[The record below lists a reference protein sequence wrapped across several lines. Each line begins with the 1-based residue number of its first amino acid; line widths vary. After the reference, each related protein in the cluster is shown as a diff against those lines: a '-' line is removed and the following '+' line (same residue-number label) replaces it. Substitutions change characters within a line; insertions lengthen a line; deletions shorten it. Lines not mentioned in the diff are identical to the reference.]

1 MAASKHL
8 LELREYG
15 PAVTLPSSTSE
26 VIDFQQHGGRW
37 KERLGLSENPFDI
50 VLDHRKTVT
59 VRARAVTGFVRI
71 GRFQLEIAPKFL
83 NPDGPLPAHWR
94 LALWQILASVINRPD
109 LAEETT
115 ATYLRSRS
123 FPDLLG
129 YVFVRSLR
137 EARLAGTPRGYV
149 EVSADLQMMRGRID
163 FSRMRQ
169 LITRPDRLPVVVDEY
184 STDIPVTRLLKW
196 AAGELSRTVLS
207 TALSRELMEER
218 NAFDEVG
225 IAPPGL
231 IEAERLM
238 LPPQF
243 KAFEPAVEVSRLLLR
258 GHTLQHGLG
267 DRLAPGFLWNSAAVF
282 ESFMKRLVARAGR
295 RLQLTFVDK
304 SLRLATSI
312 PDRAILT
319 IKTAPDAR
327 LTSPTRQIVL
337 DAKYKIWRQKPK
349 ATDTYQ
355 VLAGARV
362 AGADVGV
369 LLYPSATR
377 RPPVHWQ
384 VHAAGHPQR
393 LSAIFVNLPE
403 AGLPGGQKALVDA
416 LVQDLQAVVM
426 V

>member
-1 MAASKHL
+1 MAAPKQL

-15 PAVTLPSSTSE
+15 SAVTLPSSTSE
-26 VIDFQQHGGRW
+26 FIDFQKHAGRW
-37 KERLGLSENPFDI
+37 KQRLGLSEEPFD
-50 VLDHRKTVT
+50 VALDHRKSVT

-83 NPDGPLPAHWR
+83 NPDGPLPTHWR
-94 LALWQILASVINRPD
+94 LALWQILASVSNRPD

-115 ATYLRSRS
+115 AAHVRIRS

-137 EARLAGTPRGYV
+137 EARLSGTPRGYV
-149 EVSADLQMMRGRID
+149 EVSADLRMMRGRID
-163 FSRMRQ
+163 FSRMPQ
-169 LITRPDRLPVVVDEY
+169 LITRPDRLPLVVDEY
-184 STDIPVTRLLKW
+184 STDIPVNRLLKW

-218 NAFDEVG
+218 NAFEEV
-225 IAPPGL
+225 ALDPPGL
-231 IEAERLM
+231 IEAERLV

-243 KAFEPAVEVSRLLLR
+243 KAFEPALEVSRLLLR

-295 RLQLTFVDK
+295 RLQLSFNDK

-319 IKTAPDAR
+319 LRTAPDAR
-327 LTSPTRQIVL
+327 LIEPAGQIVL
-337 DAKYKIWRQKPK
+337 DAKYKVWRQKPK
-349 ATDTYQ
+349 AADTYQ

-362 AGADVGV
+362 AGADIAV
-369 LLYPSATR
+369 LLYPSGMR
-377 RPPVHWQ
+377 RAPVHWQ
-384 VHAAGHPQR
+384 LHAAGHPQR
-393 LSAIFVNLPE
+393 LSAVFVSLPE
-403 AGLPGGQKALVDA
+403 AGLPGGQNRLVNALVE
-416 LVQDLQAVVM
+416 DLEAVVA

>member
-1 MAASKHL
+1 
-8 LELREYG
+8 
-15 PAVTLPSSTSE
+15 
-26 VIDFQQHGGRW
+26 
-37 KERLGLSENPFDI
+37 
-50 VLDHRKTVT
+50 
-59 VRARAVTGFVRI
+59 
-71 GRFQLEIAPKFL
+71 
-83 NPDGPLPAHWR
+83 
-94 LALWQILASVINRPD
+94 
-109 LAEETT
+109 
-115 ATYLRSRS
+115 
-123 FPDLLG
+123 
-129 YVFVRSLR
+129 
-137 EARLAGTPRGYV
+137 
-149 EVSADLQMMRGRID
+149 
-163 FSRMRQ
+163 
-169 LITRPDRLPVVVDEY
+169 
-184 STDIPVTRLLKW
+184 
-196 AAGELSRTVLS
+196 
-207 TALSRELMEER
+207 
-218 NAFDEVG
+218 
-225 IAPPGL
+225 
-231 IEAERLM
+231 
-238 LPPQF
+238 
-243 KAFEPAVEVSRLLLR
+243 
-258 GHTLQHGLG
+258 LQHGLG
-267 DRLAPGFLWNSAAVF
+267 DRLAPAFLWTSAAVI
-282 ESFMKRLVARAGR
+282 ESFMKRLVTRAGR